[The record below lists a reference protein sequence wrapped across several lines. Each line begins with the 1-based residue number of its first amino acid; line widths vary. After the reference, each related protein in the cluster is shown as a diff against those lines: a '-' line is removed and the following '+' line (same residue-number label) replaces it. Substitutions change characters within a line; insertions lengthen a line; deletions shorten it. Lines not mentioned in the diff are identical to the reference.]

1 MSHRTPHLRRAAA
14 AASVAAL
21 GAGALVIVPTAAQAA
36 PDGSGLVINEVFGG
50 GGNNGA
56 PFTNDF
62 VELLNPTGAAID
74 LAGLSLEYK
83 SAKGG
88 SGGVLAL
95 QGSVAAGGYFLVQLG
110 AGQNVTASL
119 PTPDLTGSLNV
130 GASAGQM
137 YLFEGTGQF
146 AAAAGDVAGSAG
158 LIDMI
163 GFGTAASFEGTA
175 AAPALSNS
183 TSASRTDAGDTD
195 KNDTD
200 FTAGA
205 PTPTN
210 SKGETSGLTDP
221 VDPGD
226 PETPVDPGQT
236 VKISEV
242 QGTGDTSP
250 LNGKT
255 VTVQGVV
262 TADYRDGGFNGFTM
276 QDPAGDPTDGASD
289 AIFIY
294 GDSARAN
301 IGESVEVTGVVSE
314 YQGITEITPTAV
326 TVLSDSLGEVT
337 PITSWEGL
345 ETDAGKLAHQSE
357 LVRFADAFTVTD
369 NYDANFY
376 GSFGLA
382 YGESTLRQP
391 TEVADPHDAAAIK
404 AVEEANAAAFIMLDD
419 GRSTNFNS
427 SSNKGTP
434 LSYLTPDNPV
444 TVGSAVTFNQPFVL
458 DYRYGGWQLEPTL
471 PISGAGTE
479 HVSFSDVR
487 ADNAAP
493 QEVGGDITIATFNVL
508 NYFPTTAAEFVDSG
522 LGTCTTYNDRA
533 GTPIG
538 ANSCN
543 PNGPRGAATTES
555 FDRQETKIV
564 NAITTS
570 GASIISLEEIEN
582 SIHYN
587 KDRDFAVSTLVDALN
602 EGEGEGT
609 WDFVKSPAEVPSDED
624 VIRNAFIY
632 RPADVQLVGESQI
645 LIDDPAF
652 SNAREP
658 LVQAFAAAD
667 IEEPAA
673 DETFLVA
680 TNHFKSKGSGADDGT
695 GQGNSNPDRVAQA
708 DALVEFVD
716 GISTETGIDSV
727 FLAGDFNAY
736 TAEDPIV
743 VLTDAGY
750 IDLNTELNDSEP
762 TYNYDGLDGSL
773 DHVLANEAALELV
786 SGVDVWQINGQEQ
799 VGFEYSR
806 YNYNATILYDE
817 SVYRASDHNPI
828 IVGLDLAAGEEP
840 GTEEPGTEEPGT
852 EEPGTENPGTEEPGT
867 ENPGTEEPGTEN
879 PGTEEPGTE
888 NPGTEEPGTEEPGTE
903 NPGTE
908 EPGTEYPGAENPD
921 TEEPGTHE
929 PGTEEPGT
937 DEPGTEN
944 PGTENPGE
952 DEPVQDDGN
961 ESPEDNQGDEDEA
974 PADPNL
980 TTSTDSVEPG
990 AAITVSGE
998 GFAAGETVRI
1008 ELHSTPVVLG
1018 KTTVLE
1024 DGTFEA
1030 KVTIP
1035 ATTAAGTHSIVA
1047 IGETSGIEASH
1058 TITVAESAQPGDNGD
1073 NGENKND
1080 NDENKDKLSP
1090 TGGDSGVSALAAG
1103 TFLVAGAAAILIA
1116 RRRARA

>member
-1 MSHRTPHLRRAAA
+1 MSNRTPHLRRAAA

-21 GAGALVIVPTAAQAA
+21 GAGVLVIVPTAAQAA
-36 PDGSGLVINEVFGG
+36 PDGTGLVINEVFGG
-50 GGNNGA
+50 GGNSGA

-62 VELLNPTGAAID
+62 VELYNPTGAEIS
-74 LAGLSLEYK
+74 LEGLSLDYK
-83 SAKGG
+83 SAAGG
-88 SGGVLAL
+88 SGGTVAL
-95 QGSVAAGGYFLVQLG
+95 QGSVAAGGYFLVQMAAG
-110 AGQNVTASL
+110 AGAGVAL
-119 PTPDLTGSLNV
+119 PTADQVGTATMSATNGRVFLYSGD
-130 GASAGQM
+130 GASIPTSGNIAG
-137 YLFEGTGQF
+137 
-146 AAAAGDVAGSAG
+146 ADG

-163 GFGTAASFEGTA
+163 GFGSAASFEGA
-175 AAPALSNS
+175 AAPSLSNT
-183 TSASRTDAGDTD
+183 TSASRTDAIDTD
-195 KNDTD
+195 NNGTD
-200 FTAGA
+200 FTAGT

-210 SKGETSGLTDP
+210 SKGETSAPTE
-221 VDPGD
+221 PGE
-226 PETPVDPGQT
+226 PEESETPVDPGQT

-242 QGTGDTSP
+242 QGTGETSP

-276 QDPAGDPTDGASD
+276 QDPTGDPNDGASD

-294 GDSARAN
+294 GNSARAE
-301 IGESVEVTGVVSE
+301 IGQSVEVTGVVSE

-326 TVLSDSLGEVT
+326 TALTESLGEVT
-337 PITSWEGL
+337 PITSWAGL

-357 LVRFADAFTVTD
+357 LVQFTDAFTVTD
-369 NYDANFY
+369 NYDANYY

-382 YGESTLRQP
+382 YGENTLRQP
-391 TEVADPHDAAAIK
+391 TEVADPHDADAIK
-404 AVEEANAAAFIMLDD
+404 AVEDANAAALILLDD

-427 SSNKGTP
+427 ASNKGTP
-434 LSYLTPDNPV
+434 LSYLTPENPV

-458 DYRYGGWQLEPTL
+458 DYRYGAWQLEPTL
-471 PISGAGTE
+471 PITGAGTE

-555 FDRQETKIV
+555 FDRQEAKIV

-602 EGEGEGT
+602 EVEGAGT

-632 RPADVQLVGESQI
+632 RPADVQLVGDSQI

-652 SNAREP
+652 GNAREP

-667 IEEPAA
+667 VEEPTAEDA
-673 DETFLVA
+673 FLVA
-680 TNHFKSKGSGADDGT
+680 TNHFKSKGCGSDDGT

-708 DALVEFVD
+708 NALVSFVD
-716 GISTETGIDSV
+716 EISTESGIDSV

-750 IDLNTELNDSEP
+750 IDLNAELNDGEP

-806 YNYNATILYDE
+806 YNYNATILYDD

-828 IVGLDLAAGEEP
+828 IVGLDLVADEEP
-840 GTEEPGTEEPGT
+840 TEPEPAVEWQRGEVYDEGDVVTYHGATFVAQWWTTDKPGTSPWGSWMEQGASVACVAGQET
-852 EEPGTENPGTEEPGT
+852 EW
-867 ENPGTEEPGTEN
+867 
-879 PGTEEPGTE
+879 
-888 NPGTEEPGTEEPGTE
+888 
-903 NPGTE
+903 
-908 EPGTEYPGAENPD
+908 
-921 TEEPGTHE
+921 
-929 PGTEEPGT
+929 
-937 DEPGTEN
+937 
-944 PGTENPGE
+944 
-952 DEPVQDDGN
+952 
-961 ESPEDNQGDEDEA
+961 
-974 PADPNL
+974 
-980 TTSTDSVEPG
+980 
-990 AAITVSGE
+990 
-998 GFAAGETVRI
+998 
-1008 ELHSTPVVLG
+1008 
-1018 KTTVLE
+1018 
-1024 DGTFEA
+1024 
-1030 KVTIP
+1030 
-1035 ATTAAGTHSIVA
+1035 TASQVY
-1047 IGETSGIEASH
+1047 
-1058 TITVAESAQPGDNGD
+1058 
-1073 NGENKND
+1073 
-1080 NDENKDKLSP
+1080 
-1090 TGGDSGVSALAAG
+1090 TGGEH
-1103 TFLVAGAAAILIA
+1103 VAYKGDVYEAQWWSRNEVPKKPHGAWTKLGSC
-1116 RRRARA
+1116 